1 MGLGWALHIHIL
13 AAIAWI
19 GGSIFMFALGIS
31 MRDKKAQK
39 SVYPYI
45 GPIFGYFEVV
55 ALMFLLATG
64 SYMITDYGLIEL
76 LFLDYHSEVID
87 ALRTK
92 LWIVLVL
99 LIVTV
104 IHFVIALKTNN
115 TERTPLQHF
124 ISRGSSMLIF
134 FLNLFVLHYAMV
146 IRDIL

>member
-1 MGLGWALHIHIL
+1 MEMGWAIHLHLL
-13 AAIAWI
+13 AAISWI

-39 SVYPYI
+39 AVYPHI

-76 LFLDYHSEVID
+76 LFTDYHSEVID

-92 LWIVLVL
+92 LWIVLAL

-104 IHFVIALKTNN
+104 IHFIIALKTNN
-115 TERTPLQHF
+115 KERTPMQNL
-124 ISRGSSMLIF
+124 ISRASSMLIF

>member
-1 MGLGWALHIHIL
+1 MGVGWALHLHLL
-13 AAIAWI
+13 AAISWI
-19 GGSIFMFALGIS
+19 GGSIFMFALGIT

-39 SVYPYI
+39 DVYPHI

-55 ALMFLLATG
+55 ALIFLLATG
-64 SYMITDYGLIEL
+64 TYMITDYGLIEL
-76 LFLDYHSEVID
+76 LFEDYHNEVID

-92 LWIVLVL
+92 LWIVLGL

-104 IHFVIALKTNN
+104 IHFIIALKTN
-115 TERTPLQHF
+115 TKERTHIQNL

-134 FLNLFVLHYAMV
+134 FLNLFVLHYAMI

>member
-1 MGLGWALHIHIL
+1 MGIGGALHIHIL

-19 GGSIFMFALGIS
+19 GGSIFMFALGVT
-31 MRDKKAQK
+31 MTDKKAQK
-39 SVYPYI
+39 AVYPHI

-55 ALMFLLATG
+55 ALMFLLGTG

-76 LFLDYHSEVID
+76 LFTDYHSEVID
-87 ALRTK
+87 ALRIK
-92 LWIVLVL
+92 LWMVLVL

-115 TERTPLQHF
+115 TERTKIQHLV
-124 ISRGSSMLIF
+124 SRGSSMLIF

>member
-1 MGLGWALHIHIL
+1 MGIGIALHIHLL

-19 GGSIFMFALGIS
+19 GGSIFMFALGVT

-39 SVYPYI
+39 SVYPHI

-76 LFLDYHSEVID
+76 LFTDFHSPVID
-87 ALRTK
+87 ALRIK
-92 LWIVLVL
+92 LTIVLVL

-115 TERTPLQHF
+115 TERTHIQNL

>member
-1 MGLGWALHIHIL
+1 MGLSWVLHVHIL

-55 ALMFLLATG
+55 ALMFLLSTG

-76 LFLDYHSEVID
+76 LFTDYHSEVID

-124 ISRGSSMLIF
+124 ISRASSMLIF
-134 FLNLFVLHYAMV
+134 FLNLFVLHFAMV

>member
-31 MRDKKAQK
+31 MRDKTAQK

-76 LFLDYHSEVID
+76 LFTDYHSTVVD

-124 ISRGSSMLIF
+124 ISRASSMLIF

>member
-1 MGLGWALHIHIL
+1 MGISWALHVHIL

-19 GGSIFMFALGIS
+19 GGSIFMFALGVT

-39 SVYPYI
+39 EVYPHI

-55 ALMFLLATG
+55 ALLFLLSTG
-64 SYMITDYGLIEL
+64 TYMITDYGLIEL
-76 LFLDYHSEVID
+76 LFTDYHSEVID
-87 ALRTK
+87 ALRIK
-92 LWIVLVL
+92 LMMVLVL
-99 LIVTV
+99 LVVTI

-115 TERTPLQHF
+115 TERTHLQNL
-124 ISRGSSMLIF
+124 ISRASSMLIF

>member
-1 MGLGWALHIHIL
+1 MGMGWAIHIHLI
-13 AAIAWI
+13 AAISWI
-19 GGSIFMFALGIS
+19 GGSIFMFALGVS

-39 SVYPYI
+39 EVYPHI

-76 LFLDYHSEVID
+76 LFTDYHSPVVD

-104 IHFVIALKTNN
+104 IHFTIALKTNN
-115 TERTPLQHF
+115 RERTRAEHM
-124 ISRGSSMLIF
+124 ISRASSMLIF
-134 FLNLFVLHYAMV
+134 FLNLFVLHYAMI

>member
-1 MGLGWALHIHIL
+1 MGMGWAIHIHLI

-19 GGSIFMFALGIS
+19 GGSIFMFALGVS

-39 SVYPYI
+39 AVYPHI

-55 ALMFLLATG
+55 ALMFLLGTG

-76 LFLDYHSEVID
+76 LFTDYRSPVID
-87 ALRTK
+87 ALRIK
-92 LWIVLVL
+92 LWIVLFL

-124 ISRGSSMLIF
+124 VSRASSMLIF

>member
-1 MGLGWALHIHIL
+1 MGVGWALHIHLL
-13 AAIAWI
+13 AAISWI
-19 GGSIFMFALGIS
+19 GGSIFMFALGVT
-31 MRDKKAQK
+31 MRDKEAQK
-39 SVYPYI
+39 SVYPHI

-64 SYMITDYGLIEL
+64 SYMITDYGLVEL
-76 LFLDYHSEVID
+76 LFTDYHNEMID

-92 LWIVLVL
+92 LWIVLAL

-115 TERTPLQHF
+115 KERTHLQNL

-134 FLNLFVLHYAMV
+134 FLNLFVLHYAMI

>member
-1 MGLGWALHIHIL
+1 MGVGIALHIHLL

-19 GGSIFMFALGIS
+19 GGSIFMFALGVT

-39 SVYPYI
+39 SVYPHI

-64 SYMITDYGLIEL
+64 SFMITDYGLIEL
-76 LFLDYHSEVID
+76 LFTDYHSEVID
-87 ALRTK
+87 ALRIK
-92 LWIVLVL
+92 LSIVLVL
-99 LIVTV
+99 LVVTV

-115 TERTPLQHF
+115 TERTHIQNL

>member
-19 GGSIFMFALGIS
+19 GGSIFMFVLGVT
-31 MRDKKAQK
+31 MRDKKAQE
-39 SVYPYI
+39 SVYPYV

-55 ALMFLLATG
+55 ALMFLLSTG
-64 SYMITDYGLIEL
+64 TFMITDYGLIEL
-76 LFLDYHSEVID
+76 IFADYHSEVVD
-87 ALRTK
+87 SLRIK
-92 LWIVLVL
+92 LLIVLVL

-104 IHFVIALKTNN
+104 IHFVIALKTNGKQ
-115 TERTPLQHF
+115 RTYMQNL

>member
-1 MGLGWALHIHIL
+1 MGWAIHLHL
-13 AAIAWI
+13 VAAIAWI
-19 GGSIFMFALGIS
+19 GGSIFMFALGVT

-39 SVYPYI
+39 AVYPHI

-64 SYMITDYGLIEL
+64 SYMITDYGLVEL
-76 LFLDYHSEVID
+76 LFTDYHSEVID

-104 IHFVIALKTNN
+104 IHFTIALKTNN
-115 TERTPLQHF
+115 KVRTRRQHF
-124 ISRGSSMLIF
+124 ISRASSMLIF

>member
-1 MGLGWALHIHIL
+1 MGVGWALHIHLL
-13 AAIAWI
+13 AAISWI
-19 GGSIFMFALGIS
+19 GGSIFMFALGVT

-39 SVYPYI
+39 AVYPHI

-64 SYMITDYGLIEL
+64 SYMITDYGLVEL
-76 LFLDYHSEVID
+76 LFTDYHNEMID

-92 LWIVLVL
+92 LWIVLAL
-99 LIVTV
+99 LVVTV

-115 TERTPLQHF
+115 KERTHIQNL

-134 FLNLFVLHYAMV
+134 FLNLFVLHYAMI

>member
-1 MGLGWALHIHIL
+1 MGIGIALHLHLL

-19 GGSIFMFALGIS
+19 GGSIFMFALGVT

-39 SVYPYI
+39 SVYPHI

-64 SYMITDYGLIEL
+64 TFMITDYGLIEL
-76 LFLDYHSEVID
+76 IFTDYHSEVID

-92 LWIVLVL
+92 LMIVLVL

-115 TERTPLQHF
+115 TERSPLQNL

-134 FLNLFVLHYAMV
+134 FLNLFVSHYAMV

>member
-1 MGLGWALHIHIL
+1 MGLGWALHVHIL

-39 SVYPYI
+39 SVFPHI

-64 SYMITDYGLIEL
+64 SFMITDYGLIEL
-76 LFLDYHSEVID
+76 LFTDYHSEVID
-87 ALRTK
+87 ALRIK
-92 LWIVLVL
+92 LSIVLVL

-115 TERTPLQHF
+115 TERTHIQNL

>member
-1 MGLGWALHIHIL
+1 MGIGIALHIHLL

-19 GGSIFMFALGIS
+19 GGSIFMFALGVT

-39 SVYPYI
+39 SVYPHI

-76 LFLDYHSEVID
+76 LFTDFHSPVID
-87 ALRTK
+87 ALRIK
-92 LWIVLVL
+92 LTIVLVL

-115 TERTPLQHF
+115 TKRTHMQNL

>member
-1 MGLGWALHIHIL
+1 MGWAIHLHLL
-13 AAIAWI
+13 AAISWI

-39 SVYPYI
+39 AVYPHI

-76 LFLDYHSEVID
+76 LFTDYHSEVID

-92 LWIVLVL
+92 LWIVLAL

-104 IHFVIALKTNN
+104 IHFIIALKTNN
-115 TERTPLQHF
+115 KERTPMQNL
-124 ISRGSSMLIF
+124 ISRASSMLIF

>member
-76 LFLDYHSEVID
+76 LFIDYHSEVVD

>member
-1 MGLGWALHIHIL
+1 MGMGWAIHLHLI
-13 AAIAWI
+13 AAISWI
-19 GGSIFMFALGIS
+19 GGSIFMFALGVS

-39 SVYPYI
+39 EVYPHI

-76 LFLDYHSEVID
+76 LFTDYHSPVVD

-104 IHFVIALKTNN
+104 IHFTIALKTNKR
-115 TERTPLQHF
+115 ERSRAEHM
-124 ISRGSSMLIF
+124 ISRASSMLIF
-134 FLNLFVLHYAMV
+134 FLNLFVLHYAMI

>member
-1 MGLGWALHIHIL
+1 
-13 AAIAWI
+13 
-19 GGSIFMFALGIS
+19 MFALGIT

-39 SVYPYI
+39 AVYPHI

-76 LFLDYHSEVID
+76 LFTDYSSEVID
-87 ALRTK
+87 ALRIK
-92 LWIVLVL
+92 LWMVLVL

-104 IHFVIALKTNN
+104 IHFVIALKTN
-115 TERTPLQHF
+115 TKERTKIEHL

>member
-1 MGLGWALHIHIL
+1 MGMGWAIHIHLI

-31 MRDKKAQK
+31 MRDKEAQK
-39 SVYPYI
+39 AVYPHI

-76 LFLDYHSEVID
+76 LFTDYHSPVID

-92 LWIVLVL
+92 LWIVLIL
-99 LIVTV
+99 LIVTI
-104 IHFVIALKTNN
+104 IHFTIALKTNN
-115 TERTPLQHF
+115 RERTKAEHMV
-124 ISRGSSMLIF
+124 SRASSMLIF